1 VPERRSR
8 PALQSVLTFVLISF
22 AAEGASLAWNSWA
35 APAAGVPDAAR
46 FAGFA
51 AIIALQ
57 VVAVWW
63 FIVRPLVAR
72 LTLTGR
78 RYKLLFERSL
88 AGVYRTSVDG
98 KILSCNNACA
108 KILGFPSA
116 KAAIGQ
122 SALDFFPDAR
132 TRALFLERLRS
143 SQRLANVEVQLTRRD
158 GTTVWVLDSAT
169 YVENPGGSVETE
181 GTLIDISDR
190 KRVEAELRDAKED
203 AESASRAKSEFL
215 ANMSHEIRTPMNGII
230 GMTELVLDSDLQPDQ
245 RESLETVQASAET
258 LLAILNDILDF
269 SKVES
274 GRMELEEVPFSVR
287 DMLVDALKPLALTA
301 DQKGLELITEVDPAV
316 PAGIIGDP
324 LRLRQVLSNLSAN
337 AIKFT
342 ERGHVLV
349 QVRLARPVVGGRA
362 RLVFTVADTGIG
374 VPAEKR
380 EAIFEAFRQADGST
394 TRRYGGTGL
403 GLTISATLVRLMGGS
418 IAIDD
423 TPGGGS
429 TFRFEAEF
437 EEAAMPATEKHN
449 PALDDL
455 RVLIVDDNAVNRRI
469 FDEQLRRWKMRPT
482 AVESGRDALE
492 ALAAAS
498 AAGQPFRAI
507 LLDANMPEMDGFTV
521 AAAVSGDPRFADV
534 RQMMLT
540 SWGRPGD
547 ASRCRELGI
556 SAYLT
561 KPVRQADLFV
571 AVSSLFG
578 AAPRS
583 APRMPAVTGAARRA
597 RVLLAEDNLVNQ
609 RVARSMLE
617 RRGHDV
623 TVVHNGAEALNA
635 FAPGRFDVIL
645 MDVQMPVM
653 GGFDATQAIRGR
665 EQREGGHVRI
675 VALTAHVLQ
684 RDRERCLAAGMD
696 GYLAKPID
704 RLDLFAA
711 VELEEPAG
719 PSFYPDSRVSDD
731 VARFDEAELLERL
744 GGDREILGEVVAIF
758 RHSTPEL
765 VADIRG
771 AIDARDLARLRSA
784 AHTLKGAAGN
794 LSAKRLAALALEVE
808 TASQSSDIALAAHYF
823 PRLAAETEELLTI
836 LA

>member
-1 VPERRSR
+1 MPERRNR
-8 PALQSVLTFVLISF
+8 PALQSVLTFILI
-22 AAEGASLAWNSWA
+22 ALVAEGASLIWNSLVIGRA
-35 APAAGVPDAAR
+35 KPLRLG
-46 FAGFA
+46 GFA
-51 AIIALQ
+51 AIIVFQ
-57 VVAVWW
+57 VIAVWW

-88 AGVYRTSVDG
+88 AGVYRTSIEG
-98 KILSCNNACA
+98 KILSCNDACA

-116 KAAIGQ
+116 KAAIGR
-122 SALDFFPDAR
+122 SVLEFFPEAGTR
-132 TRALFLERLRS
+132 TVFLERLKS
-143 SQRLANVEVQLTRRD
+143 SQGLTNVELQLTRHD
-158 GTTVWVLDSAT
+158 GSRVWVLDNAT
-169 YVENPGGSVETE
+169 YVEHPGGGFGETE

-190 KRVEAELRDAKED
+190 KRIEGELFEAKEG
-203 AESASRAKSEFL
+203 AEAASRAKSEFL

-230 GMTELVLDSDLQPDQ
+230 GMTELVLDSELQPDQ
-245 RESLETVQASAET
+245 RDSLETVQASAET

-274 GRMELEEVPFSVR
+274 GRMELEDLPFSVR
-287 DMLVDALKPLALTA
+287 DMLVDALKPLALSA
-301 DQKGLELITEVDPAV
+301 DQKGIELITEVDPAV

-324 LRLRQVLSNLSAN
+324 LRLRQVLSNLCAN

-349 QVRLARPVVGGRA
+349 QVRLAGPIVLGRA
-362 RLVFTVADTGIG
+362 RLAFIVADTGIG

-380 EAIFEAFRQADGST
+380 EEIFEAFRQADGST

-418 IAIDD
+418 IAIED

-429 TFRFEAEF
+429 TFRFDVEF
-437 EEAAMPATEKHN
+437 DEAAMPPTEKHN
-449 PALDDL
+449 PELDDL

-469 FDEQLRRWKMRPT
+469 FDEQLRRWRMAPT
-482 AVESGRDALE
+482 AVASGRDALN
-492 ALAAAS
+492 ALSDAVNQ
-498 AAGQPFRAI
+498 GQPFRAI
-507 LLDANMPEMDGFTV
+507 LLDSNMPEMDGFAV
-521 AAAVSGDPRFADV
+521 AGAVQADARFAGT
-534 RQMMLT
+534 RLMMLT
-540 SWGRPGD
+540 SSGRPGD
-547 ASRCRELGI
+547 AARCRELGI

-561 KPVRQADLFV
+561 KPVRQADLFD

-578 AAPRS
+578 AAPRP
-583 APRMPAVTGAARRA
+583 APMLPAVTGAARRA
-597 RVLLAEDNLVNQ
+597 RVLLAEDNVVNQ
-609 RVARSMLE
+609 RVAKSMLD
-617 RRGHDV
+617 RRGHEV

-653 GGFDATQAIRGR
+653 GGFDATMAIRGR

-675 VALTAHVLQ
+675 IALTAHVLQ

-711 VELEEPAG
+711 VELGEG
-719 PSFYPDSRVSDD
+719 D
-731 VARFDEAELLERL
+731 VAPLYPESAVDEELPQFDERELMERL
-744 GGDREILGEVVAIF
+744 GGDREILREVVAIF
-758 RHSTPEL
+758 RHSTPDL
-765 VADIRG
+765 VAEIQT
-771 AIDARDLARLRSA
+771 AIEARDLTRLRGA

-794 LSAKRLAALALEVE
+794 LSAKRIAALATELE
-808 TASQSSDIALAAHYF
+808 TAALASDVALAAHYF
-823 PRLAAETEELLTI
+823 PRLAAEAEELLTI
-836 LA
+836 LSS